1 MEIFMPIKT
10 ADELKLMERKL
21 EAVEKLLSH
30 PYIHEDDKGSDL
42 YKVVEKIIRSDETY
56 RGHFVGDE
64 IDLLKQV
71 FKEANIK
78 LIYNKFSSESYVE
91 TVKKNL
97 LEYKTTNQIL
107 VDNYK
112 EEKLVK
118 ATESLLK
125 AHSNLVNK
133 ELGKPEKDNKETKSE
148 PTLSFNEYT
157 DKSKAELLGK
167 FLQEGNF
174 KDDKNI
180 QIKDGKRTGQT
191 AQEKFDLA
199 VKDLS
204 DGTYKTYTSEQVE
217 LLKGIIREA
226 DFNTNFTRS
235 EDGKTDLQ
243 EARMYN
249 LVLNNPKSKSGFEK
263 K

>member
-1 MEIFMPIKT
+1 MPVNT

-21 EAVEKLLSH
+21 EAVEKLFDYCKNTNHTL
-30 PYIHEDDKGSDL
+30 YEVVERITRFDDKRKGTGLD
-42 YKVVEKIIRSDETY
+42 T
-56 RGHFVGDE
+56 
-64 IDLLKQV
+64 DLLKQV

-78 LIYNKFSSESYVE
+78 LIYNEFSKEAYTE
-91 TVKKNL
+91 TVKNNL

-112 EEKLVK
+112 EEKLDK

-125 AHSNLVNK
+125 AYSNSVNK

-148 PTLSFNEYT
+148 PTLSFNEYA

-204 DGTYKTYTSEQVE
+204 DGKNKTYTSEQVE

-226 DFNTNFTRS
+226 DFNTNFTKS
-235 EDGKTDLQ
+235 GDGKTDLQ
-243 EARMYN
+243 EANLYN
-249 LVLNNPKSKSGFEK
+249 VALNNPKSKSGFVKE
-263 K
+263 

>member
-1 MEIFMPIKT
+1 MPVKT

-30 PYIHEDDKGSDL
+30 PSIHGDDKGSDL
-42 YKVVEKIIRSDETY
+42 YKVVEKITRFNETY
-56 RGHFVGDE
+56 PGYFAGDE
-64 IDLLKQV
+64 VNLLKQV
-71 FKEANIK
+71 FKEATIK
-78 LIYNKFSSESYVE
+78 LSYVDGKSEQE
-91 TVKKNL
+91 TAPESIKNNL

-125 AHSNLVNK
+125 ANSNLVNK
-133 ELGKPEKDNKETKSE
+133 ESGKPDKDSKETKSE
-148 PTLSFNEYT
+148 PTLSFNEYA

-167 FLQEGNF
+167 FLKEGNF
-174 KDDKNI
+174 KDDK
-180 QIKDGKRTGQT
+180 KTGQT
-191 AQEKFDLA
+191 GQEKFDLA

-226 DFNTNFTRS
+226 DFNTNFTKS
-235 EDGKTDLQ
+235 GDGKTDLQ
-243 EARMYN
+243 EANLYN
-249 LVLNNPKSKSGFEK
+249 AVLNNPKSKSSFVKE
-263 K
+263 